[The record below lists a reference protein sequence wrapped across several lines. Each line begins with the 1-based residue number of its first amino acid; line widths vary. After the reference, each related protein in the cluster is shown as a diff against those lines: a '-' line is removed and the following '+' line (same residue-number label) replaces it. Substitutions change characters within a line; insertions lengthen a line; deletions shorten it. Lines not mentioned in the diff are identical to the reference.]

1 MNLASS
7 SSVVRAGRLTRTL
20 IGNGGAP
27 AEYGPAD
34 GANRVYAA
42 IAPVDESAPS
52 VPAPVRGEEARAL
65 LEPPIDLD
73 SWDLLLDW
81 GIEVCQARAAFVVD
95 SQGFVIASRGNVPA
109 DGFAGVGAETC
120 YLMEEIEG
128 IDSEAG
134 PLRAIEM
141 TFDNRTILGFRMI
154 LSDGAATAVGFIISQ
169 RPTSAAMEVLVE
181 HLTNWLAKRL

>member
-7 SSVVRAGRLTRTL
+7 SNVVRAGFLTRSLFGAPQNGPGATMA
-20 IGNGGAP
+20 GGATR
-27 AEYGPAD
+27 A
-34 GANRVYAA
+34 YASLPS
-42 IAPVDESAPS
+42 IDDPSVQAPS
-52 VPAPVRGEEARAL
+52 KPAVDDERTLLQPPV
-65 LEPPIDLD
+65 DLD

-81 GIEVCQARAAFVVD
+81 GMEVSHARAAFVVD
-95 SQGFVIASRGNVPA
+95 SQGFVIASRGNVPG

-134 PLRAIEM
+134 ALRSIEM
-141 TFDNRTILGFRMI
+141 TFQNRTILGFRML

-169 RPTSAAMEVLVE
+169 RPSSAAMEVLVE
-181 HLTNWLAKRL
+181 QLTNWLAKRL